1 MLECDNSHFCF
12 LGRVFLERVEHGLI
26 KRRGLRGRK
35 TSAICETEITQAICR
50 RFATHNFRPGSRNFV
65 LVDAGTM

>member
-26 KRRGLRGRK
+26 KRRGLLIRK
-35 TSAICETEITQAICR
+35 TSAICETEITHATCR
-50 RFATHNFRPGSRNFV
+50 RFATRNFRPGSQNLR
-65 LVDAGTM
+65 AG